1 MRAIKA
7 LDEADVCML
16 MIDAQTGVEAQDLS
30 IFRLAIK
37 RNKGIVILVNKWDL
51 KDKETNTARDFEK
64 EVRNRLAPFNDVP
77 IIFTSVLEKQ
87 RIFKA
92 VEAALKVYEN
102 RQRRIK
108 TSELNEIMQEAI
120 ERTPPPAY
128 RGRFMKIKY
137 VTQLPTYYPAFAFFC
152 NNPKYIKESYR
163 NYLEN
168 QLRKNFDFTGVP
180 ISVFFREK

>member
-1 MRAIKA
+1 
-7 LDEADVCML
+7 
-16 MIDAQTGVEAQDLS
+16 
-30 IFRLAIK
+30 
-37 RNKGIVILVNKWDL
+37 LV
-51 KDKETNTARDFEK
+51 DKETNTARDFEK

-92 VEAALKVYEN
+92 VEAALDVYEN